1 MTSSEMYVVDVRT
14 VEIHRAGNKLR
25 ITVGIREHEKS
36 FERNQGICTLPPPPP
51 PWENLKRMFI
61 LADTLSSTP
70 RMVFLLLLPDMVFRG

>member
-14 VEIHRAGNKLR
+14 VENNRAGNKLR
-25 ITVGIREHEKS
+25 ITVGIREHEQS
-36 FERNQGICTLPPPPP
+36 FEMNQGICTPPPPPP

-70 RMVFLLLLPDMVFRG
+70 RMVFLLLLPDMVFRE